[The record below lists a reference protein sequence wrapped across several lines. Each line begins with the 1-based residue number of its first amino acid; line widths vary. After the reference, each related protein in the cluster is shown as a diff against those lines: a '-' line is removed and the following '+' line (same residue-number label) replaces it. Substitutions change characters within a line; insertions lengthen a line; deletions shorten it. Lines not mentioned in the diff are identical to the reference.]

1 MAARLLRRRN
11 IPKSKTLSFPSLI
24 QSRSYWKHPTRG
36 HHEPFFAIAGK
47 QPVECSSALE
57 TMQKANIK
65 SNQRIFVHGAA
76 MTPGPLLQALCEYA
90 SEKDLSNINLVHI
103 HLMGDA
109 PFVNQE
115 KYRKHFRD
123 NSLFIGANVRKH
135 VNTGDAD
142 FTPMFL
148 SEIPRL
154 FEDPD
159 YRIDHAFVSV
169 SPPDKHGYVSF
180 MRFPYWECRV

>member
-1 MAARLLRRRN
+1 
-11 IPKSKTLSFPSLI
+11 
-24 QSRSYWKHPTRG
+24 
-36 HHEPFFAIAGK
+36 
-47 QPVECSSALE
+47 
-57 TMQKANIK
+57 
-65 SNQRIFVHGAA
+65 

-135 VNTGDAD
+135 VYTGDAD

-180 MRFPYWECRV
+180 MPSIFRMRSVTLVMLYSLPFYIYSVSWELQ